1 MTARSVWRT
10 PVPAWVKRIAP
21 LTLVIA
27 AHAVVLLGLLSLAP
41 VRNALNVP
49 AVLTIDMIRPPPP
62 PPPPMPP
69 VARKEPPKPKEVAVA
84 RTLPQPVPQLP
95 LLVAPADA
103 PSPVVIAEQPE
114 TPRVAPPVEAAPAPA
129 APAPAPKPPAAPKV
143 VTAVEY
149 VRAPQPQYPATARRR
164 GEQGRVMLR
173 VLVNTQGQ
181 PERAEV
187 QQSSGV
193 AALDDAARRAALQ
206 ALFKPHLEN
215 GQPVP
220 VWAIV
225 PIIFSLEG

>member
-10 PVPAWVKRIAP
+10 PMPVWVKRMAP

-27 AHAVVLLGLLSLAP
+27 VHGVVLLGLLSLAP
-41 VRNALNVP
+41 VRNALNMP
-49 AVLTIDMIRPPPP
+49 AVLTIDLIRPPPP
-62 PPPPMPP
+62 PPPPP
-69 VARKEPPKPKEVAVA
+69 VARKEPPKPKEAAVA
-84 RTLPQPVPQLP
+84 QPLPRPVPQLP
-95 LLVAPADA
+95 LLVAPAEA
-103 PSPVVIAEQPE
+103 PSPVVVAPQPE
-114 TPRVAPPVEAAPAPA
+114 PPRVAPPIEAVPVPATP
-129 APAPAPKPPAAPKV
+129 PVPAPKPAAAPKV

-149 VRAPQPQYPATARRR
+149 VRAPQPQYPVTARRR
-164 GEQGRVMLR
+164 GEQGRVTLR
-173 VLVNTQGQ
+173 VFVNAQGQ

-193 AALDDAARRAALQ
+193 AVQDDAARRAALQ

-225 PIIFSLEG
+225 PIVFSLEG